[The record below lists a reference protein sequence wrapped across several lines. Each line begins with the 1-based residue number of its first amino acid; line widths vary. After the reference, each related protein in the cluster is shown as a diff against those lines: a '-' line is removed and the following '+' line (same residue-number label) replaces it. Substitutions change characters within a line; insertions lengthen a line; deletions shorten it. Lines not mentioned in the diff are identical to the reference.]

1 MQDYYNENPY
11 EPQDP
16 NRDYD
21 HDRNNGN
28 SWYQNN
34 GQNAGN
40 DGNYDRKYKSRSS
53 LRSAAMILAVISLIS
68 FLMVYI
74 SVPLGAIAII
84 LALLSKGQDE
94 VTGKHKTI
102 IALAAA
108 GMCASTALTGFA
120 FYRVTTDPVLK
131 KQMQQM
137 LNYYT
142 SHYLGESTSEAFP
155 WLFDPETS
163 KEEKQTEV
171 TWSDDL
177 LNDHD
182 RLVDYFL
189 TPHGDGQTDH
199 STGTSNGSSNN
210 GSTGDG
216 NGHSNGGQDNSQ
228 QLPIAD
234 ILSGGYT

>member
-1 MQDYYNENPY
+1 MQDYYNDNPY

-28 SWYQNN
+28 GWYQNN
-34 GQNAGN
+34 GQNASN

-108 GMCASTALTGFA
+108 GMCTSTALTGFA

-142 SHYLGESTSEAFP
+142 SHYLGESASEAFP
-155 WLFDPETS
+155 WLFDSETS

-189 TPHGDGQTDH
+189 TPHGDGQTG
-199 STGTSNGSSNN
+199 SQTGNQ
-210 GSTGDG
+210 TGNPTDTG
-216 NGHSNGGQDNSQ
+216 SNGGQDNSQ